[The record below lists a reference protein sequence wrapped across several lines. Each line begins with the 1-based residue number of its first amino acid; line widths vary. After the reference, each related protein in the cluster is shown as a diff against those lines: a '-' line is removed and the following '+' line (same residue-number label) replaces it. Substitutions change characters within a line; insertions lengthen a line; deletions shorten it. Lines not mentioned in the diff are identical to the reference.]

1 MSEPQW
7 SVGQVERLLERL
19 RERRDG
25 LPQLVLRG
33 NPGAVPG
40 LEAAVRSLASM
51 TGGLLEMRTGDGRE
65 GELPGVVVRHP
76 TRGEVG
82 VWSARPVGP
91 EAVPFLEF
99 LGASFAPIRPGA
111 AGDGRPGRPWVE
123 VLIAP
128 GCPNCPRAVRAV
140 AELVAD
146 GIAASLHVVDAT
158 VFPEEARRLGVT
170 SVPVT
175 VAGDLVLTGVRPG
188 TGLARHL
195 ESWGARRWME
205 GVLEAHLQEG
215 RVEAAAGLLGAGEAL
230 EAFVRLWGRS
240 TFSTRL
246 GLLLAAETALEGSP
260 RALDDVVPELIGLLD
275 SPDPPLRGDTA
286 DLLGSIGHPGAR
298 PALERLAADPDQEVA
313 EAAREALDRL
323 SPVRPERE

>member
-1 MSEPQW
+1 MSEPPW
-7 SVGQVERLLERL
+7 SVEQVERLLERL

-33 NPGAVPG
+33 DPGAVPG

-51 TGGLLEMRTGDGRE
+51 TGGLLEVRAGDGRE
-65 GELPGVVVRHP
+65 GELPGLVVRHP
-76 TRGEVG
+76 HRGEVG
-82 VWSARPVGP
+82 VWSARPAGP

-99 LGASFAPIRPGA
+99 VGASFASPLPGDAGGERPV
-111 AGDGRPGRPWVE
+111 RPRLQ
-123 VLIAP
+123 VLVAP
-128 GCPNCPRAVRAV
+128 ECPNCPLAVRAA

-146 GIAASLHVVDAT
+146 GVAASLHVVDVT
-158 VFPEEARRLGVT
+158 VFPEEAKRLGVA

-175 VAGDLVLTGVRPG
+175 VAGGLVLTGVRSVAE
-188 TGLARHL
+188 LARHL
-195 ESWGARRWME
+195 ESWGTRRWME
-205 GVLEAHLQEG
+205 GVLAAHLEEG

-230 EAFVRLWGRS
+230 EAFAGLWGRS

-246 GLLLAAETALEGSP
+246 GLLLAAQTALEEDP
-260 RALDDVVPELIGLLD
+260 RALDDAVPELVRLLD

-298 PALERLAADPDQEVA
+298 PALERLAADPDPEVA

-323 SPVRPERE
+323 PPVRPGRE